1 MKNKQK
7 NSMRRQLVQ
16 FGIFLTGL
24 TTLSLA
30 HSSDLIA
37 FGKECLAKEERLKAA
52 KDELDALSLSTHR
65 TQGQT
70 HHARNDVDLYQEEK
84 AELEAIIA
92 DCAATDP
99 NSAYCHQIR
108 YQYNE
113 INYLIQRAKE
123 ESIKEIE
130 DVDHAYIE
138 YDLVRIDFNE
148 QHEAFIAYCRNSDA
162 HYALLQSPTA
172 YAAVCSNENAKRS
185 ITCSLF

>member
-1 MKNKQK
+1 MCRPVLRV
-7 NSMRRQLVQ
+7 SIVL
-16 FGIFLTGL
+16 IGL
-24 TTLSLA
+24 TTISLA

-37 FGKECLAKEERLKAA
+37 FGKECLAKEERLKTA
-52 KDELDALSLSTHR
+52 KDELDALSLSANR

-70 HHARNDVDLYQEEK
+70 HHARNDIDLYQEEK

-92 DCAATDP
+92 DCAATNP

-113 INYLIQRAKE
+113 ISYLIQRAKVDALE
-123 ESIKEIE
+123 EGRDDNSAFI
-130 DVDHAYIE
+130 
-138 YDLVRIDFNE
+138 DLELTKADFNQ

-162 HYALLQSPTA
+162 HYALLQNPTA